1 MGNMTISFFTDRL
14 YVRSVEKTDKE
25 KYMNLRE
32 TTSPF
37 ARTYKSLP
45 GFREDE
51 WERELNSQSA
61 IFVAAFLKDSSEL
74 VASASFQNIDTDTIE
89 FGFDVFEAYRNQDIA
104 TELMKGMIQTAHA
117 LFPGKNFV
125 IRTDV
130 TNAACRRVAEKC
142 GGILTGYEPTFAAKV
157 VMASMKLY
165 GNKLAG
171 DEDQAKLRTKSA
183 EFIEKNKEGVCVY
196 RLE

>member
-1 MGNMTISFFTDRL
+1 MGKLRVSFFTDRL
-14 YVRSVEKTDKE
+14 YVRSVEITDKD

-37 ARTYKSLP
+37 AHTYKSLP

-51 WERELNSQSA
+51 WEREFNSQSD

-74 VASASFQNIDTDTIE
+74 VASASFQNIETDAIE
-89 FGFDVFEAYRNQDIA
+89 FGFDVYETYRNQGIA
-104 TELMKGMIQTAHA
+104 TELLKGMIQTAHA

-157 VMASMKLY
+157 IMAGMKLN
-165 GNKLAG
+165 GNIPA
-171 DEDQAKLRTKSA
+171 DNEEQAELRTKNA
-183 EFIEKNKEGVCVY
+183 QFIEENKEGVCVY